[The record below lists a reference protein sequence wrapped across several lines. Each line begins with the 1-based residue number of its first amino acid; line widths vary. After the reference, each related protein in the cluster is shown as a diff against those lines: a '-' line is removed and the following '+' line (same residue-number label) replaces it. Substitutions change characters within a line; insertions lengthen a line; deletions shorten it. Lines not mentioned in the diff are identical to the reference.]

1 LYKKLV
7 KNFKKSCQLTFGGN
21 VVDGR
26 LINFVRI
33 LLMDVWLVIVGGRVG
48 VILKKIEEKYPML

>member
-7 KNFKKSCQLTFGGN
+7 KNLKKSCQLTLGGN

-26 LINFVRI
+26 WVRM
-33 LLMDVWLVIVGGRVG
+33 LLMDVWLVIVGVG
-48 VILKKIEEKYPML
+48 VILKKIEEKYPIL